1 MRAVQVTRFGGPE
14 VLRLVEV
21 ERPAPISTE
30 VLVRVIAAGVN
41 PVDCKTRRGSGV
53 SRWMGPPP
61 FIPGWDVCGVVE
73 SMGYGV
79 TRFKVGDVVFGMP
92 RFPRA
97 AGAYAE
103 YVTAPSRQLARVP
116 DGTSPVLAAS
126 LPLAWLTA
134 WQCLVETAKLQDGQ
148 TVLIHGAGGGVG
160 QLAVQIA
167 ASRGARVIATTGRD
181 DREALQTR
189 EADVAMDLVGGA
201 DTHELVATIRHGG
214 LLLAVADGADDSV
227 KAAAERRGVGVE
239 EPLVEPDGHGLDA
252 AAEMLEA
259 RGLKVNVQETFLLER
274 ADAAHERL
282 ERGGVKG
289 KLVLEVGDD

>member
-14 VLRLVEV
+14 VLRVVEV
-21 ERPAPISTE
+21 ERPTPISTE

-41 PVDCKTRRGSGV
+41 PVDCKTRRGAGV
-53 SRWMGPPP
+53 SRWVGPPP

-134 WQCLVETAKLQDGQ
+134 WQCLVETAKIRNGQ

-160 QLAVQIA
+160 RLAAQIA
-167 ASRGARVIATTGRD
+167 KARGARVVATTGRD

-259 RGLKVNVQETFLLER
+259 GGLKVNVQETYLLEK